1 MNSEGSMRNLSQIGL
16 ISTMCLFSSIAIAK
30 GERYGG
36 SVNMLSIDTIEYE
49 EGPSGQVDA
58 LRYGFVHTRP
68 IDESN
73 NRWRWWLGFNYLAED
88 DIEAP
93 KNGVYNEV
101 TNYEFRIVPQYALGS
116 WSIFTPYIGA
126 GLSLGYSQYSNR
138 WKVDDQGFRYG
149 EQLEDIDQF
158 EAGAVV
164 TLGSVIKL
172 GSNPDA
178 HLQIIPQA
186 SYILPFYNEGLG
198 GVEFSVS
205 LLF

>member
-1 MNSEGSMRNLSQIGL
+1 MRKLSKIGL
-16 ISTMCLFSSIAIAK
+16 ISTMCLFSSIVIAK

-36 SVNMLSIDTIEYE
+36 SVNMLNIDSIEYK
-49 EGPSGQVDA
+49 EGTTGQVDT
-58 LRYGFVHTRP
+58 LRYGLVHTRP

-73 NRWRWWLGFNYLAED
+73 NRWRWWLGLNYLSE

-93 KNGVYNEV
+93 SNGVYNEV
-101 TNYEFRIVPQYALGS
+101 TNYEFRIVPQFALGS

-138 WKVDDQGFRYG
+138 WKVDHQGFRYG
-149 EQLEDIDQF
+149 AQLEDIDQF

-178 HLQIIPQA
+178 HLQIVPQT

-198 GVEFSVS
+198 GIEFSVS

>member
-1 MNSEGSMRNLSQIGL
+1 MNSEGSMRKRSQIGL
-16 ISTMCLFSSIAIAK
+16 VSTMCLLSFFATAK

-36 SVNMLSIDTIEYE
+36 SVNMLSTESVEYD
-49 EGPSGQVDA
+49 EGPSGEADV
-58 LRYGFVHTRP
+58 LRYGLVHTRP

-73 NRWRWWLGFNYLAED
+73 NRWRWWLGFNYFAAD

-93 KNGVYNEV
+93 NNGVYNEL
-101 TNYEFRIVPQYALGS
+101 TNYEFRVVPQYALGS

-138 WKVDDQGFRYG
+138 WKVDDQGFREG
-149 EQLEDIDQF
+149 EKLEDIDQF
-158 EAGAVV
+158 EVGAVV
-164 TLGSVIKL
+164 TFGSVLKL

-186 SYILPFYNEGLG
+186 SYILPVYNEGVG